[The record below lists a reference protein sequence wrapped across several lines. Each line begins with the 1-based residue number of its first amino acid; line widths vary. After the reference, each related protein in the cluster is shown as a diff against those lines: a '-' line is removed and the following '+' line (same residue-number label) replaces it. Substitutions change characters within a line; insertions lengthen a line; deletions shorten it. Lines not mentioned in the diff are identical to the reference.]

1 MYLRKYN
8 TIFFKLT
15 GGTMIDNSSEEK
27 KKTEK
32 EILVYAETFAE
43 IDFEEMK
50 DLLDA
55 SIEFLAK
62 THNDEEKIS

>member
-1 MYLRKYN
+1 
-8 TIFFKLT
+8 
-15 GGTMIDNSSEEK
+15 MIDNSSEEK